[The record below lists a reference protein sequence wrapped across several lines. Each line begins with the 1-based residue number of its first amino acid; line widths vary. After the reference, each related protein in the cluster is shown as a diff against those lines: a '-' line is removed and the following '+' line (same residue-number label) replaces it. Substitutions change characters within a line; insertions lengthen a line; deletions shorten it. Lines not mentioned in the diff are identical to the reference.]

1 MARNNYVFQPPHLD
15 PSKVMAGKAHLLL
28 SPAGPMLLMDQQ
40 LTLYLDQMEL
50 KTLLCKSPTEF
61 PVLSIK
67 VDQAHS
73 LMIISLL
80 D

>member
-1 MARNNYVFQPPHLD
+1 
-15 PSKVMAGKAHLLL
+15 
-28 SPAGPMLLMDQQ
+28 